1 MGRAIRTEQHRLVE
15 WKRPGAAPESADLE
29 LYDYVADPAERRN
42 LAAEQPEVLARLRA
56 VLARHPEARPSLA
69 APGGKKAK

>member
-15 WKRPGAAPESADLE
+15 WKRPGAAPETAELE

-42 LAAEQPEVLARLRA
+42 LASAQPEVVARLRA
-56 VLARHPEARPSLA
+56 ILARPPAARPTLA
-69 APGGKKAK
+69 ASGSKKGK